1 MIRRNFKIIL
11 SKNLKL
17 YPAVALLGS
26 RQVGKTTLAKEFDG
40 IYFDLELEEDQL
52 RLNLM
57 WDELINQPALLILDE
72 AQNYPEIF
80 PKIRNAID
88 QKRKQNGR
96 FLLLGSVSPALM
108 REVSESLAG
117 RVALGE
123 LTPLDLEELQ
133 LQKEDDLWLMGGYPD
148 GGILNSDTFPSW
160 QQNYLD
166 LLAMRDLPLLGL
178 PAKHQVT
185 KRFFKMLAINQGQLW
200 NASQIGKSLG
210 ISYHTVNTYLDFLED
225 VYLIRRAQPFLPNL
239 KKRLVKSP
247 KIYYRDSGL
256 LHAIMKV
263 DSFDNLLSQ
272 PWVGASWEGWI
283 IEQILC
289 LLNNNGIPHEGP
301 FFMRTSDGHEI
312 DCILKIR
319 ATTWAIEIKLSNS
332 PGRDDFNR
340 FIQTAQLAGI
350 EHCALISRQRNAIQS
365 GNVLSS
371 DIFSFINTILK
382 PATGSRN

>member
-1 MIRRNFKIIL
+1 MINRNFKNIL

-26 RQVGKTTLAKEFDG
+26 RQVGKTTLAKEFNG

-108 REVSESLAG
+108 LEVSESLAG
-117 RVALGE
+117 RIALGE

-263 DSFDNLLSQ
+263 DSFDSLLSQ

-283 IEQILC
+283 IEQILSF
-289 LLNNNGIPHEGP
+289 LNNNGIPHEGP
-301 FFMRTSDGHEI
+301 FFMRTSDGYEI

-365 GNVLSS
+365 GNVISS
-371 DIFSFINTILK
+371 DIFGFINTILK
-382 PATGSRN
+382 PAAG

>member
-1 MIRRNFKIIL
+1 MVKRNFEL
-11 SKNLKL
+11 VLARNLKL

-26 RQVGKTTLAKEFDG
+26 RQVGKTTLAKEFEG

-52 RLNLM
+52 RLNLK
-57 WDELINQPALLILDE
+57 WDELVDQPALLILDE

-80 PKIRNAID
+80 PQIRHAID
-88 QKRKQNGR
+88 QNRKQNGR

-108 REVSESLAG
+108 REVSESLIG
-117 RVALGE
+117 RIALCE
-123 LTPLDLEELQ
+123 LTPFDLTELK
-133 LQKEDDLWLMGGYPD
+133 LQKEDDLWHMGGYPD
-148 GGILNSDTFPSW
+148 GGILNNATFPGW
-160 QQNYLD
+160 QENYLD

-185 KRFFKMLAINQGQLW
+185 KRFFKMLAINHGQLW

-225 VYLIRRAQPFLPNL
+225 VYLIRRVRPYLPNL

-263 DSFDNLLSQ
+263 DSFNNLVSQ

-283 IEQILC
+283 IEQILSI
-289 LLNNNGIPHEGP
+289 LNNNSIAYEGP
-301 FFMRTSDGHEI
+301 FFLRTSDGYEI

-319 ATTWAIEIKLSNS
+319 STTWAIEIKLSSS
-332 PGRDDFNR
+332 PGRGDFDR
-340 FIQTAQLAGI
+340 FIQTAHLAGI
-350 EHCALISRQRNAIQS
+350 EHCALISRQRNATQS
-365 GNVLSS
+365 GTVSSS
-371 DIFSFINTILK
+371 DIFSFIKTVLK
-382 PATGSRN
+382 PTV

>member
-1 MIRRNFKIIL
+1 MVKRNFEL
-11 SKNLKL
+11 VLARNLKL

-26 RQVGKTTLAKEFDG
+26 RQVGKTTLAKEFEG

-52 RLNLM
+52 RLNLK
-57 WDELINQPALLILDE
+57 WDELVDQPALLILDE

-80 PKIRNAID
+80 PQIRHAID
-88 QKRKQNGR
+88 QNRKQNGR

-108 REVSESLAG
+108 REVSESLIG
-117 RVALGE
+117 RIALCE
-123 LTPLDLEELQ
+123 LTPFDLTELK
-133 LQKEDDLWLMGGYPD
+133 LQKEDDLWHMGGYPD
-148 GGILNSDTFPSW
+148 GGILNNATFPGW
-160 QQNYLD
+160 QENYLD

-185 KRFFKMLAINQGQLW
+185 KRFFKMLAINHGQLW

-225 VYLIRRAQPFLPNL
+225 VYLIRRVRPYLPNL

-263 DSFDNLLSQ
+263 DSFNNLVSQ

-283 IEQILC
+283 IEQILSI
-289 LLNNNGIPHEGP
+289 LNNNSIAYEGP
-301 FFMRTSDGHEI
+301 FFLRTSDGYEI

-319 ATTWAIEIKLSNS
+319 STTWAIEIKLSSS
-332 PGRDDFNR
+332 PGRGDFDR
-340 FIQTAQLAGI
+340 FIQTAHLAGI

-365 GNVLSS
+365 GTVSSS
-371 DIFSFINTILK
+371 DIFSFIKTVLK
-382 PATGSRN
+382 PTV

>member
-1 MIRRNFKIIL
+1 MIRRNFKNIL

-17 YPAVALLGS
+17 YPAVALLGA
-26 RQVGKTTLAKEFDG
+26 RQVGKTTLAKEFGG

-52 RLNLM
+52 RLNLK

-117 RVALGE
+117 RIALGE

-148 GGILNSDTFPSW
+148 GGILNSDTFPGW

-185 KRFFKMLAINQGQLW
+185 KRFFKCWQSIRDNYGMPAR
-200 NASQIGKSLG
+200 SGKAWE
-210 ISYHTVNTYLDFLED
+210 FL
-225 VYLIRRAQPFLPNL
+225 
-239 KKRLVKSP
+239 
-247 KIYYRDSGL
+247 
-256 LHAIMKV
+256 
-263 DSFDNLLSQ
+263 
-272 PWVGASWEGWI
+272 
-283 IEQILC
+283 
-289 LLNNNGIPHEGP
+289 
-301 FFMRTSDGHEI
+301 
-312 DCILKIR
+312 
-319 ATTWAIEIKLSNS
+319 
-332 PGRDDFNR
+332 
-340 FIQTAQLAGI
+340 
-350 EHCALISRQRNAIQS
+350 
-365 GNVLSS
+365 
-371 DIFSFINTILK
+371 TIL
-382 PATGSRN
+382 

>member
-1 MIRRNFKIIL
+1 MIKRNFKNIL

-40 IYFDLELEEDQL
+40 IYFDLEQEEDQL
-52 RLNLM
+52 RLNLK

-88 QKRKQNGR
+88 QNRKQNGR
-96 FLLLGSVSPALM
+96 FLLLGSVSPVLM
-108 REVSESLAG
+108 HEVSESLAG
-117 RVALGE
+117 RIALCE
-123 LTPLDLEELQ
+123 LTPLDLAELQ
-133 LQKEDDLWLMGGYPD
+133 LHKEDDLWLMGGYPD
-148 GGILNSDTFPSW
+148 GGILNSDTFPGW

-210 ISYHTVNTYLDFLED
+210 ISYHTVNIYLDFLED
-225 VYLIRRAQPFLPNL
+225 IYLIRRTRPFLPNL

-256 LHAIMKV
+256 LHAIMKI

-272 PWVGASWEGWI
+272 PWVGASWEGWV
-283 IEQILC
+283 IEQILSI
-289 LLNNNGIPHEGP
+289 LNNNGIAYEGP
-301 FFMRTSDGHEI
+301 FFMRTSDGFEI

-319 ATTWAIEIKLSNS
+319 ATTWAIDVKLSSS
-332 PGRDDFNR
+332 PGRNDFSR
-340 FIQTAQLAGI
+340 LIQTAQLAGI

-365 GNVLSS
+365 GNVSSS

-382 PATGSRN
+382 PAD